1 MRYGSIDPSVNR
13 PRSARVQVGRR
24 PDLRPAPLV
33 FCTFAGLLA
42 ACAAATPS
50 PTATLDPVSAAGRGQ
65 SLFTGTVAR
74 CSTCHSLSADTVI
87 VGPSLAGV
95 ATRAANRIAGRPGS
109 AEEYLYQ
116 SILDPEAF
124 KAPGFEN
131 TAMDPTLARSLT
143 VEQLDDLVAYL
154 LTLK

>member
-1 MRYGSIDPSVNR
+1 MRYGSP

-42 ACAAATPS
+42 ACATRLAVGPIAPS
-50 PTATLDPVSAAGRGQ
+50 PTATLDAASAAGRGQ

-74 CSTCHSLSADTVI
+74 CSTCHALSADTVI

-95 ATRAANRIAGRPGS
+95 ATRAADRVAGLS

-116 SILDPEAF
+116 SILDPDAF

-131 TAMDPTLARSLT
+131 TAMDPTLARTLT
-143 VEQLDDLVAYL
+143 IEQVDDLVAYL